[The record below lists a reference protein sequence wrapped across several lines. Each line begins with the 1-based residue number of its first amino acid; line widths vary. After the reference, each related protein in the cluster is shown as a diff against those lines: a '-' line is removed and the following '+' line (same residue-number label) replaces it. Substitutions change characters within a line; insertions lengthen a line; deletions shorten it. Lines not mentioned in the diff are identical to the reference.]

1 MNLPHAICGS
11 ALFVAALISGA
22 QTALATPAHTLE
34 IVDKVPAFE
43 QFYKKATAHPLS
55 PDARWDMWQK
65 DYGIAAVPP
74 GPDGQ
79 KMARKLLDGAWDKY
93 PALLPALAVLNK
105 TAHSFAK
112 DDFEKVNAL
121 LKTQGTPIKTKLVL
135 YVGQFDDNAY
145 TVPPMGKRA
154 ATVVVPVENPDLRVT
169 LAHELTHSVHMQL
182 AHVKNSFGGPLGET
196 VFLEGVAM
204 HASKKIV
211 PGLADEAY
219 TQRKTDGDWLKR
231 CLAKK
236 AAVLSG
242 IRADLNKSGHEIAMK
257 YTFGDGNTGMPR
269 EVYCAAWIVVGQML
283 KTQSLARLARI
294 PESKMPAVIAA
305 AIAKN

>member
-1 MNLPHAICGS
+1 MTLRHAICGS

-145 TVPPMGKRA
+145 TVPLMGTRA

-204 HASKKIV
+204 HASKKLCPV
-211 PGLADEAY
+211 WRTGPTATQDRWRLVEALSCEESGGL
-219 TQRKTDGDWLKR
+219 
-231 CLAKK
+231 
-236 AAVLSG
+236 VG
-242 IRADLNKSGHEIAMK
+242 IRADLNKSGHEIAIN
-257 YTFGDGNTGMPR
+257 TLLVTATGMR
-269 EVYCAAWIVVGQML
+269 AGLLRGCGLW
-283 KTQSLARLARI
+283 LARC
-294 PESKMPAVIAA
+294 
-305 AIAKN
+305 